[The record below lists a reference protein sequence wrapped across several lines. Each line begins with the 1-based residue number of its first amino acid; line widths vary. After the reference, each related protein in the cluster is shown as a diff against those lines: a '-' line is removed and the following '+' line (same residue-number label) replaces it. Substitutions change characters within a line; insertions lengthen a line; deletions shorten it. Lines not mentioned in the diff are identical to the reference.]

1 MHRDVN
7 SNVAVE
13 NHIMAIVKEPEFTEA
28 IEAADTDQQL
38 QIPNELPVLPL
49 RDIVIYPFMI
59 VPLFVSREKS
69 IRAVDEALAENRM
82 ILLASQKD
90 LDKEEPTAEDL
101 YAVGTAAV
109 IMRMLK
115 LPDGRIRI
123 LVQGLARAHVES
135 VDATG
140 EYLRSHVKVM
150 QEVLPPERSLEVEA
164 LVRNVRASMEKA
176 INLGKNIS
184 PEVMAI
190 IANLDDAG
198 RLADLSA
205 SNLELKVEDAQSVL
219 DIADT
224 TARLRRV
231 NDLLNKEIEVLTVQQ
246 EINTQAR
253 ADIDRSQR
261 EFYLRQQLKAIQ
273 SELGEGNELAEEI
286 AQFREKIEASK
297 MPKPA
302 EDEAL
307 RQLKKL
313 ERMHPDAAET
323 ATLRNWMEIM
333 TDLPWSRSSVDN
345 LDLQKAERVLNE
357 DHYGLEKVKD
367 RIIEALAVRKL
378 KEKPKGPILCLVGPP
393 GVGKTSLGRS
403 IARALDRKFV
413 RLSLGGVHDEAE
425 IRGHRRTYVGAMPG
439 RIIQAVQQAG
449 TNNPLIMLDEIDKVG
464 ADFRGDP
471 SSALLEVL
479 DPEQNNSFRDNYLGV
494 TFDLSNVIFMT
505 TANVLDTIQPA
516 LRDRMETIRLAG
528 YTEEEKREI
537 AIRHLIPKQMEEN
550 GITAKDL
557 HVSKTALTAIIQQ
570 YTQEAGLRQLERE
583 IGRICRKVA
592 RKIAEGHKGS
602 IRVSLKNVHE
612 FLGAPKIIPEE
623 VLKKDQIGVATGLAW
638 TAVGGDVLFIEAL
651 RMRGKGNLVLTGQLG
666 DVMRESAQ
674 AAYSYAKARAK
685 ELDIAEE
692 DFSNYDLHIHIPEG
706 AIPKDGPSAG
716 ITLATAMVSA
726 LSARPVRKDVAMTGE
741 ITLRGNV
748 LPIGGVKEKVLAARR
763 ARVTT
768 ILLPTQ
774 NRRDLDEVPKEPFK
788 DIRFVFVDNMRQVFR
803 EALGDKVVPPV
814 TSGPRPQRLPQPA
827 NVRPA

>member
-1 MHRDVN
+1 M
-7 SNVAVE
+7 AE
-13 NHIMAIVKEPEFTEA
+13 NIKDEITEGL
-28 IEAADTDQQL
+28 ELSETEQQL
-38 QIPNELPVLPL
+38 QIPDDLPLLPL

-59 VPLFVSREKS
+59 VPLFVSRDRS
-69 IRAVDEALAENRM
+69 IRAVDEALGEHRM
-82 ILLASQKD
+82 ILLACQKD
-90 LDKEEPTAEDL
+90 LDKEEPQQDDL
-101 YAVGTAAV
+101 YQVGTVAV

-123 LVQGLARAHVES
+123 LVQGVSRAQIKEVNS
-135 VDATG
+135 AG
-140 EYLRSHVKVM
+140 EFLHAKLQVM
-150 QEVLPPERSLEVEA
+150 PEVLAPERSLEVEA
-164 LVRNVRASMEKA
+164 LMRNVRGSMEKA
-176 INLGKNIS
+176 ANLGKNIS

-219 DIADT
+219 EIADT

-231 NDLLNKEIEVLTVQQ
+231 NELLNKEIEVLTVQQ

-261 EFYLRQQLKAIQ
+261 EFYLRQQMKAIQ
-273 SELGEGNELAEEI
+273 TELGEGNELAEELQ
-286 AQFREKIEASK
+286 QFREKVEAAK

-302 EDEAL
+302 EEETL

-333 TDLPWSRSSVDN
+333 TDLPWSKSSKDN
-345 LDLQKAERVLNE
+345 LDLHKAERILNE
-357 DHYGLEKVKD
+357 DHYGLEKVKE

-403 IARALDRKFV
+403 VARALGRKFM

-439 RIIQAVQQAG
+439 RIIQSLQQAG

-505 TANVLDTIQPA
+505 TANILDTVQSA
-516 LRDRMETIRLAG
+516 LRDRMEVIRLAG
-528 YTEEEKREI
+528 YTEEEKLEI
-537 AIRHLIPKQMEEN
+537 GYRHLLPKQMDEN
-550 GITAKDL
+550 GITPRDL
-557 HVSKTALTAIIQQ
+557 NISRTALTAMIQR

-583 IGRICRKVA
+583 IGSICRKVA
-592 RKIAEGHKGS
+592 RRLGEGKKGTV
-602 IRVSLKNVHE
+602 RVSLKNLHE

-638 TAVGGDVLFIEAL
+638 TVVGGDVLFVEAL
-651 RMRGKGNLVLTGQLG
+651 RMKGKGNLVLTGQLG
-666 DVMRESAQ
+666 EIMRESAQ
-674 AAYSYAKARAK
+674 AAYSYAKSRAK
-685 ELDIAEE
+685 ELQIDPD
-692 DFSNYDLHIHIPEG
+692 DFSKFDLHIHIPEG

-716 ITLATAMVSA
+716 ITLATALISA
-726 LSARPVRKDVAMTGE
+726 LSLRPVRKDVAMTGE

-748 LPIGGVKEKVLAARR
+748 LPVGGIKEKVLAARR
-763 ARVTT
+763 LRVTKI
-768 ILLPTQ
+768 ILPAL

-788 DIRFVFVDNMRQVFR
+788 DIKFIFVDNMRQVVR
-803 EALGDKVVPPV
+803 EALKEKVEPV
-814 TSGPRPQRLPQPA
+814 LASSQRAVRLPQA
-827 NVRPA
+827 ASGRGTF

>member
-1 MHRDVN
+1 
-7 SNVAVE
+7 
-13 NHIMAIVKEPEFTEA
+13 MAIVKEPEFSEA
-28 IEAADTDQQL
+28 IEAADNDQQL
-38 QIPNELPVLPL
+38 QIPSELPVLPL

-69 IRAVDEALAENRM
+69 IRAVDDALGENRM

-90 LDKEEPTAEDL
+90 LDKEEPAAEDL

-123 LVQGLARAHVES
+123 LVQGLARAHIES

-140 EYLRSHVKVM
+140 EYLRSRVSVM

-224 TARLRRV
+224 TTRLRRV

-273 SELGEGNELAEEI
+273 SELGEGNELAEET
-286 AQFREKIEASK
+286 AQFREKIEAAK

-302 EDEAL
+302 EEEAL

-345 LDLQKAERVLNE
+345 LDLKKAEHVLNE

-516 LRDRMETIRLAG
+516 LRDRMEVIRLAG

-557 HVSKTALTAIIQQ
+557 HLSKTALITIIQQ

-583 IGRICRKVA
+583 IGKICRKVA
-592 RKIAEGHKGS
+592 RKIAEGHKGGV
-602 IRVSLKNVHE
+602 RVSLKSVHE
-612 FLGAPKIIPEE
+612 FLGPPKIIPDE

-651 RMRGKGNLVLTGQLG
+651 RMKGKGSLVLTGQLG

-692 DFSNYDLHIHIPEG
+692 DFNTYDLHIHIPEG

-726 LSARPVRKDVAMTGE
+726 LSSRPVRKDVAMTGE

-768 ILLPTQ
+768 IILPQQ

-803 EALGDKVVPPV
+803 EALGEKVLPPA
-814 TSGPRPQRLPQPA
+814 SPAPRPQRIPQAA
-827 NVRPA
+827 NARPA